1 MTDVSKTIAELEG
14 IADYFFDIYAKDR
27 NKEAE
32 RRMLTVDRAVN
43 IIRSQRT
50 ALNEIADIVK
60 KVDK

>member
-1 MTDVSKTIAELEG
+1 MTDVSKTIAELEA

-43 IIRSQRT
+43 IIRSQKT